1 MTDLDSVEPVRAD
14 MTNTA
19 TQWRHGPSRRRRL
32 DEGPGYQQTVET
44 LDMDAATRRL
54 HEAITERPDASL
66 RCWLDVAL
74 NGWPDDDERE
84 AEREREQGELQQFED
99 AAAVTRWLQAED

>member
-1 MTDLDSVEPVRAD
+1 MSGQDE
-14 MTNTA
+14 A
-19 TQWRHGPSRRRRL
+19 TQWSRTIRRPL
-32 DEGPGYQQTVET
+32 DEGPGYHQTVET

-74 NGWPDDDERE
+74 NGWPDDDERAAE
-84 AEREREQGELQQFED
+84 LEREHELQRFENT
-99 AAAVTRWLQAED
+99 AAARRLTTDR

>member
-1 MTDLDSVEPVRAD
+1 MSGQDE
-14 MTNTA
+14 A
-19 TQWRHGPSRRRRL
+19 TQWSRTIRRPL
-32 DEGPGYQQTVET
+32 DDGPGYQQTVET

-74 NGWPDDDERE
+74 NGWPDDERE

-99 AAAVTRWLQAED
+99 AAAVTRWLTLEQRAHDLTLDT